1 MVYTSKAKNG
11 RRREMT
17 QFLTMKQLAD
27 ELQLSR
33 RVVSAVLNNRS
44 RELRISEATEK
55 RVREYLE
62 ASGYVRSRSA
72 LQLKSREDNGIIG
85 ILYCGKFIDLE
96 YLTAS
101 LGILTQE
108 IRKQCG
114 FSEITGVEPD
124 HLYEGVSEFI
134 AKGIHKLI
142 WIHANTEREEFTH
155 AEKLFPLF
163 SRLEKVVIFKFDFLN
178 SEWEETYLSNGVEL
192 VGFDSV
198 KSYREAAG
206 ILFRAGHRAVA
217 LNDILRD
224 SGEPLPGNVK
234 LLTAFQDAG
243 LNVYGLHPGN
253 AASPADIPKL
263 ITENLANLYWKEGV
277 KAAFIRND
285 LLAAEVMHRLTDYG
299 IRIPDDLA
307 LIGFSGSPYSGCLS
321 VPLTTFEH
329 PIEEMCQ
336 CTMSLLKS
344 GTASGNARS
353 HIFENKLV
361 LRKSHGPTKGLER
374 GEES

>member
-1 MVYTSKAKNG
+1 
-11 RRREMT
+11 MT

-27 ELQLSR
+27 ELRLSR

-72 LQLKSREDNGIIG
+72 LQLKSREDNGTIG
-85 ILYCGKFIDLE
+85 ILYCGKFIDLQ

-108 IRKQCG
+108 IRKLCG
-114 FSEITGVEPD
+114 FSEITGVETD
-124 HLYEGVSEFI
+124 HLYEGVREFI
-134 AKGIHKLI
+134 AKGIRKLI

-178 SEWEETYLSNGVEL
+178 SESEETYLSNGVEL

-198 KSYREAAG
+198 KSYRETAG
-206 ILFRAGHRAVA
+206 IFSRAGHRTVA
-217 LNDILRD
+217 LNEILQN
-224 SGEPLPGNVK
+224 SGMPLPGNDK
-234 LLTAFQDAG
+234 LLTAFRDAG
-243 LNVYGLHPGN
+243 LKVYGLHPGDT
-253 AASPADIPKL
+253 ASPADIPRL
-263 ITENLANLYWKEGV
+263 ITENLAKLYWKEGV

-285 LLAAEVMHRLTDYG
+285 LLAAEVMHRLGDYG

-307 LIGFSGSPYSGCLS
+307 LIGFSGSPYSGNFS

-329 PIEEMCQ
+329 PIEEMCR
-336 CTMSLLKS
+336 CTMELLKS
-344 GTASGNARS
+344 ERTSGSARS

-374 GEES
+374 GDES

>member
-1 MVYTSKAKNG
+1 
-11 RRREMT
+11 MT
-17 QFLTMKQLAD
+17 QFLTMKQLAE

-62 ASGYVRSRSA
+62 SSGYVRSRSA
-72 LQLKSREDNGIIG
+72 LQLKSKEDNGIIG

-108 IRKQCG
+108 IRKLCG

-134 AKGIHKLI
+134 AKGIRKLI
-142 WIHANTEREEFTH
+142 WIHANREQEEFTH

-192 VGFDSV
+192 VGFDSE

-206 ILFRAGHRAVA
+206 ILVRAGHRSVA
-217 LNDILRD
+217 LNEIRQNT
-224 SGEPLPGNVK
+224 GMPLPGNNK
-234 LLTAFQDAG
+234 LLAAFREAG
-243 LNVYGLHPGN
+243 LTVHGLYPEVE
-253 AASPADIPKL
+253 APSADIPRL
-263 ITENLANLYWKEGV
+263 IAENLANLYWKDGV

-285 LLAAEVMHRLTDYG
+285 LLAAEVMYRLGDYG
-299 IRIPDDLA
+299 IRVPDDVA
-307 LIGFSGSPYSGCLS
+307 LIGFSGSPYSKWLP

-329 PIEEMCQ
+329 PIDEMCQ
-336 CTMSLLKS
+336 CTMSLLKTEKSS
-344 GTASGNARS
+344 GHAQS

-361 LRKSHGPTKGLER
+361 LRKSHGPTKGMKSG
-374 GEES
+374 GEE

>member
-1 MVYTSKAKNG
+1 
-11 RRREMT
+11 MT

-44 RELRISEATEK
+44 RELRISDATEK

-72 LQLKSREDNGIIG
+72 LQLKSKDDNSSIG

-108 IRKQCG
+108 IRKLCG

-134 AKGIHKLI
+134 AKGIRKLI
-142 WIHANTEREEFTH
+142 WIHANTEQEEFTH

-178 SEWEETYLSNGVEL
+178 PESEETYLSNGVEL
-192 VGFDSV
+192 VGFDSE

-206 ILFRAGHRAVA
+206 IFFRAGHRSIA
-217 LNDILRD
+217 LNDILFH
-224 SGEPLPGNVK
+224 SGEPLPGNSK
-234 LLTAFQDAG
+234 LHSIFRNAG
-243 LNVYGLHPGN
+243 LKVYGLHPGDD
-253 AASPADIPKL
+253 AASASDIPKL
-263 ITENLANLYWKEGV
+263 IAENLANLYWKDGV

-285 LLAAEVMHRLTDYG
+285 LLAAEVMNRLGDYG
-299 IRIPDDLA
+299 IRVPDDIA
-307 LIGFSGSPYSGCLS
+307 LIGFSGSPYSGWLP

-329 PIEEMCQ
+329 PIEEMCR
-336 CTMSLLKS
+336 CTMFLLKS
-344 GTASGNARS
+344 GNPSDNARS

-361 LRKSHGPTKGLER
+361 LRKSHGPTKGLEK
-374 GEES
+374 GEVS